1 VTLPGRIGHG
11 HFAARANHHETEP
24 PTRTGNGASHSQK
37 PEENH
42 RQRGGDH
49 QESEEAPEQSGSAQS
64 SVGKSIQD
72 SEEPEGNYQES
83 EEDSRGSRQNAHTV
97 VVALPPS
104 MTSSIAL
111 V

>member
-1 VTLPGRIGHG
+1 LQHEPP
-11 HFAARANHHETEP
+11 NHESNQ
-24 PTRTGNGASHSQK
+24 PTRTGYGASHSQK
-37 PEENH
+37 SKEDH

-49 QESEEAPEQSGSAQS
+49 QESEEAPEQSGSAQL

-72 SEEPEGNYQES
+72 SKEPEGNYQES
-83 EEDSRGSRQNAHTV
+83 EEDPGGSRQNAHTV